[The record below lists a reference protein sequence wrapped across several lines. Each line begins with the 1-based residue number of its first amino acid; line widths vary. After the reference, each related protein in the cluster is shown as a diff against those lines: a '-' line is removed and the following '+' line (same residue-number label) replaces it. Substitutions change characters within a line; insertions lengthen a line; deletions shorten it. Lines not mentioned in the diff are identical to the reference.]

1 MLHLQAV
8 PSRPPYWFST
18 PAECPCLCVWEA
30 FSRSISISVAVPLC
44 SLSELE
50 SWESLMEEFRGPEI
64 THLITPPTP
73 KKTRLEKKK
82 ADSKRRKRKRC
93 LFSSVGSCW
102 TTDQQWQADISMVTP
117 RGALRYSDCC
127 HQPSEVKP
135 NTAWRLKCSYPVPE
149 SDGITHILKNQLDSK
164 KDWQGWRTK
173 QPL

>member
-1 MLHLQAV
+1 MSKNDCASLKSVTSASCSKQTSVLVFHSSRVSVFVCEKHLAGLSASASQ
-8 PSRPPYWFST
+8 S
-18 PAECPCLCVWEA
+18 
-30 FSRSISISVAVPLC
+30 PLC

-102 TTDQQWQADISMVTP
+102 TNWSAMAGWHFNGNTQRSVTLQWLLPSAERSQA
-117 RGALRYSDCC
+117 
-127 HQPSEVKP
+127 
-135 NTAWRLKCSYPVPE
+135 
-149 SDGITHILKNQLDSK
+149 
-164 KDWQGWRTK
+164 
-173 QPL
+173 